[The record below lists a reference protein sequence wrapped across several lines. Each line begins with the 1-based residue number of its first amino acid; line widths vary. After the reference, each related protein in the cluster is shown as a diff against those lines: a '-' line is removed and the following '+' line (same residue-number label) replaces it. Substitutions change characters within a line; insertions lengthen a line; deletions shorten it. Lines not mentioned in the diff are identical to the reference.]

1 MLLCLAILLT
11 ATSAAFAAQPK
22 TEAPALPEVTGPVAQ
37 FKAAAEGP
45 VRTAAQLDTA
55 CAAIVAAALPAMESE
70 DPLLRGV
77 GQSAIEDLAFFVSR
91 PGAEAE
97 RLALSKALA
106 AKVGAAK
113 PLAQVWMCRMMQQ
126 LGNAECVPALA
137 TVLTSTDSTARDA
150 ARRALQKNPAPE
162 AGTALLA
169 DLASTEKPDVWV
181 TGLDA
186 LGYQPADAAAT
197 AAAAAKV
204 TPFLAHQDGERVAS
218 AAAYALGRMGGPEAV
233 AALTATWLMSAQV
246 KTGNGSLVPLSE
258 VAKFTGGPGKGE
270 FRVDL
275 DAAKV
280 GAIGLKAADIPG
292 ALVDSG
298 KRQGAMLDALL
309 MCAERF
315 VRQGKLEEASVI
327 YHNLDNSLAP
337 PRIQRAVLRGTILTG
352 GEKALPTLTAAL
364 TGTDP
369 AMRGFALSLLGEV
382 RGPAAAK
389 ALAELMPK
397 LTPSEQTILLG
408 ELAGRSDPAVKP
420 AVLESL
426 KSSDEGVRTAAAR
439 AMATL
444 GDASDVPLLATLAAA
459 TEGRSA
465 AFDTLVGLRGDN
477 VDTAMVLVLARVSDA
492 KMRAVLIRAVAARK
506 TAAAVPAVLNAA
518 SDPDESVRIEAAGAL
533 AVLGDESAI
542 KTLVDVIVNAKSDAE
557 RKAAEKAAVAIAV
570 RSTKKDACAA
580 SALKALA
587 AIKTGEARASLL
599 TVLGPT
605 GTKEALAALRAALKE
620 AETLDVTAAITAL
633 GSWPDQAPA
642 PDLLALAK
650 SDAAPARQILALRS
664 YVRLAGKGDQPAAD
678 RAKMYEEALAAAKRP
693 EDRSMVLSEMG
704 NSPSAAALA
713 VIRPLLASADSKNEA
728 AAAIVKIAGAVAATS
743 PDEAAAALQ
752 QTIDS
757 SADEA
762 IKRQARQALATLKR
776 PARPAAVPGKT
787 PTKS

>member
-1 MLLCLAILLT
+1 
-11 ATSAAFAAQPK
+11 
-22 TEAPALPEVTGPVAQ
+22 
-37 FKAAAEGP
+37 
-45 VRTAAQLDTA
+45 
-55 CAAIVAAALPAMESE
+55 
-70 DPLLRGV
+70 
-77 GQSAIEDLAFFVSR
+77 
-91 PGAEAE
+91 
-97 RLALSKALA
+97 
-106 AKVGAAK
+106 
-113 PLAQVWMCRMMQQ
+113 
-126 LGNAECVPALA
+126 
-137 TVLTSTDSTARDA
+137 
-150 ARRALQKNPAPE
+150 
-162 AGTALLA
+162 
-169 DLASTEKPDVWV
+169 
-181 TGLDA
+181 
-186 LGYQPADAAAT
+186 
-197 AAAAAKV
+197 
-204 TPFLAHQDGERVAS
+204 
-218 AAAYALGRMGGPEAV
+218 
-233 AALTATWLMSAQV
+233 
-246 KTGNGSLVPLSE
+246 
-258 VAKFTGGPGKGE
+258 
-270 FRVDL
+270 
-275 DAAKV
+275 
-280 GAIGLKAADIPG
+280 
-292 ALVDSG
+292 
-298 KRQGAMLDALL
+298 
-309 MCAERF
+309 
-315 VRQGKLEEASVI
+315 
-327 YHNLDNSLAP
+327 
-337 PRIQRAVLRGTILTG
+337 
-352 GEKALPTLTAAL
+352 
-364 TGTDP
+364 
-369 AMRGFALSLLGEV
+369 
-382 RGPAAAK
+382 
-389 ALAELMPK
+389 
-397 LTPSEQTILLG
+397 
-408 ELAGRSDPAVKP
+408 
-420 AVLESL
+420 
-426 KSSDEGVRTAAAR
+426 
-439 AMATL
+439 
-444 GDASDVPLLATLAAA
+444 VPLLATLAAA

-570 RSTKKDACAA
+570 RSTKKGACAA
-580 SALKALA
+580 PVLKALA

-752 QTIDS
+752 ATLDS